1 MQLENDMFS
10 AGTITTFSAL
20 TQMTDQFADR
30 SSVKSV
36 QTLLKIG
43 AGGTALLPRRA
54 HTVMHEGY
62 PGDQ

>member
-1 MQLENDMFS
+1 MLLENDMFS

-20 TQMTDQFADR
+20 TQMTDQFADGR
-30 SSVKSV
+30 SVESV
-36 QTLLKIG
+36 QTLLIVG